1 MHPRENIRK
10 AFVDR
15 LKTAV
20 EGGYPTMADDRVYA
34 SRVKPLFDQFFPAIL
49 VYTQEETVE
58 EDQWD
63 GDGYAPLK
71 RNLSVDIEAVVKGSE
86 TLDDELDLF
95 AFQIEKAFD
104 GWDINM
110 YQSSILRLKKTES
123 SAVIDGSKVY
133 GVIRLTYSLTYRTA
147 VKQPDAS
154 GTTPTDI
161 TIRENTDAHY
171 YEQG

>member
-1 MHPRENIRK
+1 MHPRINIRK
-10 AFVDR
+10 AFVDH
-15 LKTAV
+15 LKVAV
-20 EGGYPTMADDRVYA
+20 EGVFPTMADDRVYA

-49 VYTQEETVE
+49 IYTQDETVE

-71 RNLSVDIEAVVKGSE
+71 RNLSVDIEAVIKGSE

-104 GWDINM
+104 GWDVGM
-110 YQSSILRLKKTES
+110 YQSSVLRLKKTES

-133 GVIRLTYSLTYRTA
+133 GVTRLTYSLTYRTA
-147 VKQPDAS
+147 VKQPDLS
-154 GTTPTDI
+154 GVIPTNI
-161 TIRENTDAHY
+161 TIKENVN
-171 YEQG
+171 ES

>member
-1 MHPRENIRK
+1 MHPRVNIRK

-15 LKTAV
+15 LKTPN
-20 EGGYPTMADDRVYA
+20 EGVFPTMADDRVYA

-49 VYTQEETVE
+49 VYTQDETVE

-71 RNLSVDIEAVVKGSE
+71 RNLSVDIEAVIKGSE
-86 TLDDELDLF
+86 KLDDELDLF

-104 GWDINM
+104 GWDVGM
-110 YQSSILRLKKTES
+110 YQSSVLRLKKTES

-133 GVIRLTYSLTYRTA
+133 GVTRLTYSLTYRTA
-147 VKQPDAS
+147 VKQPDLS
-154 GTTPTDI
+154 GVTPTDI
-161 TIRENTDAHY
+161 TIKETVN
-171 YEQG
+171 ES